1 MIVPSRIGRWVAGCA
16 AATALAFVTV
26 PPLAETAGSSAGAEA
41 FAADGGDSASP
52 AFCDGKKKP
61 ANLAFTLKDMHG
73 KDVRLSDY
81 KGKVILLNFWATWCG
96 PCKYEIPAF
105 VELQTKYKDQGFV
118 VLGVS
123 TDDPPDKLRAFAQQ
137 YKMNYP
143 VLQGRDRTDLVDD
156 AFGPMWGIPV
166 SFFIARNGT
175 ICKRHM
181 GLATKEQLDKEIKAL
196 LAT

>member
-1 MIVPSRIGRWVAGCA
+1 MTPILLRWTA
-16 AATALAFVTV
+16 AAAGAVALAFVTI
-26 PPLAETAGSSAGAEA
+26 PPVAETVGEPAAAAENA
-41 FAADGGDSASP
+41 IGPAPAS
-52 AFCDGKKKP
+52 CDGKNKP
-61 ANLAFTLKDMHG
+61 ASLGFTLKDMHG

-105 VELQTKYKDQGFV
+105 VELQAKYKDQGFV

-143 VLQGRDRTDLVDD
+143 VLQGRDRTDFVDD
-156 AFGPMWGIPV
+156 AWGPMWGIPV
-166 SFFIARNGT
+166 SFFINRNGT
-175 ICKRHM
+175 ICRKHT
-181 GLATKEQLDKEIKAL
+181 GLATKEQLEKEIKAL
-196 LAT
+196 LVT